1 MYWTEQQYLD
11 HHEEKQEKIVIT
23 CDENGC
29 DGVFELFRD
38 SGDFSPRV
46 HSHCLKC
53 NRFMSVK
60 LSRIDEERII
70 SREWI

>member
-11 HHEEKQEKIVIT
+11 HHEEKRERIIVT
-23 CDENGC
+23 CAENDC
-29 DGVFELFRD
+29 DGTFELIRYSD
-38 SGDFSPRV
+38 DFSPRV
-46 HSHCLKC
+46 HDNCSKC

-60 LSRIDEERII
+60 LSYIDDERII